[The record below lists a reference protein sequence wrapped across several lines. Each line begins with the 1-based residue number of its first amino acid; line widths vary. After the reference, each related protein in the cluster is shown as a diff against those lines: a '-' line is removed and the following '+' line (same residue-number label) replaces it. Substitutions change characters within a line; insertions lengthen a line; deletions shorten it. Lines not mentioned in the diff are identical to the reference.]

1 MNREMGDDFLRYR
14 RRWVAL
20 ILVGILFAFFQV
32 AIISCNPSN
41 LRTKSTRSQWTTTLL
56 SDPKTFN
63 FALNE
68 EFPNVFLFIAEGL
81 TSINA
86 ITRQIE
92 PALAQSWQ
100 ISNDYKRITFTLRD
114 NLKWSDGQPLTAEDV
129 IFTYKD
135 IVFNQDIPTS
145 WQDTLKI
152 GNNRAF
158 PEVKQIDKRTVEF
171 IFPEPFA
178 PFLFST
184 TGSPDGVGILPKH
197 VLENTTKTK
206 DKNGNPSFLST
217 WGTGTDPKDIVVNGP
232 YLIDKYI
239 PSQRVVFRRNPN
251 YWRQDNQG
259 NRLPYVERVVWEII
273 ESTDTGVLQFRS
285 GGLDTLTVSPE
296 NFSLLKNEEKRGNF
310 TIYNGGPTF
319 SKTFIS
325 FNLNT
330 GKRQNGQPVVNPI
343 KSRWFNNVA
352 FRRAVAHAIDREA
365 ILHNIFRDLGELHNS
380 PLDIQNPYYLSP
392 EKGLKVYEY
401 NLEKAKKLLVNAGF
415 KYDSKNQ
422 LFDADGNRVRF
433 TLNTN
438 VENKTRVTMAA
449 QIRQDLA
456 KIGIM
461 VDFLPISFNTL
472 VDKLNNTLDWECYL
486 LGFTGSIEPNES
498 ANKWTP
504 DGSSHAF
511 NQQPQRGQEQLIG
524 RKVNDWEEEIG
535 RLYIEAAQESDD
547 NKRKEIYAKAQQ
559 VTQEYLPEIYLVT
572 PLSLVAIRN
581 RIQNV
586 KFSALGAQGAT
597 LWNKYELKVSS

>member
-1 MNREMGDDFLRYR
+1 MFLQRSYR
-14 RRWVAL
+14 RFVTVVL
-20 ILVGILFAFFQV
+20 ICTLFVFFHV
-32 AIISCNPSN
+32 AITSCNPSN
-41 LRTKSTRSQWTTTLL
+41 LRTKSNKSQWTTTLL

-81 TSINA
+81 TTINA
-86 ITRQIE
+86 ITRKIE
-92 PALAQSWQ
+92 PALAESWQ
-100 ISNDYKRITFTLRD
+100 FSEDNKRVTFTLRD
-114 NLKWSDGQPLTAEDV
+114 NLKWSDGHPLTAEDV
-129 IFTYKD
+129 VFTYKE
-135 IVFNQDIPTS
+135 IVFNPDIPTS

-152 GNNRAF
+152 GKSRTF
-158 PEVKQIDKRTVEF
+158 PEVRQIDKRSVEF

-197 VLENTTKTK
+197 VLEKTTKTK
-206 DKNGNPSFLST
+206 DTNGNTLFLST
-217 WGTGTDPKDIVVNGP
+217 WGTGTNPKDIIVNGP
-232 YLIDKYI
+232 YLIDRYI
-239 PSQRVVFRRNPN
+239 PSQRVVFKRNPY
-251 YWRQDNQG
+251 YWRQDTQG

-296 NFSLLKNEEKRGNF
+296 NFSLLKNEEKRGDF

-330 GKRQNGQPVVNPI
+330 GKRQNGQPLVNPI

-352 FRRAVAHAIDREA
+352 FRRAVAHAIDRETM
-365 ILHNIFRDLGELHNS
+365 LNNVFRGLGELHNS
-380 PLDIQNPYYLSP
+380 PLDIQSPYYLLP
-392 EKGLKVYEY
+392 AKGLKVYEY
-401 NLEKAKKLLVNAGF
+401 NQELAKKLLLDAGF
-415 KYDSKNQ
+415 KYDAKNQ
-422 LFDADGNRVRF
+422 LVDENGLRVRF

-449 QIRQDLA
+449 QIKGDLA
-456 KIGIM
+456 KIGIQ
-461 VDFLPISFNTL
+461 VDANPISFNTL
-472 VDKLNNTLDWECYL
+472 VDKLNNGLDWECYL
-486 LGFTGSIEPNES
+486 LGFTGSLEPNDG
-498 ANKWTP
+498 ANKWIP
-504 DGSSHAF
+504 DGNSHSF
-511 NQQPQRGQEQLIG
+511 NQKPQRGQSQLIG
-524 RKVNDWEEEIG
+524 RKVNDWEKEIG
-535 RLYIEAAQESDD
+535 RLYIEAAQELDD
-547 NKRKEIYAKAQQ
+547 NKRKQIYGKTQQ
-559 VTQEYLPEIYLVT
+559 ITQEYLPEIYLVT

-597 LWNKYELKVSS
+597 LWNKYELKVKE